1 MPCDALSP
9 GHRETLYH
17 HDDDPPPSPPWSPH
31 EPLLG
36 SEMPLCQGQA
46 LRVPQVHGDSQGGW
60 QGQTCGGCSVLV

>member
-9 GHRETLYH
+9 VQREALY
-17 HDDDPPPSPPWSPH
+17 HDDDPPPSPPPRSPH

-36 SEMPLCQGQA
+36 SEMPLYQGQA
-46 LRVPQVHGDSQGGW
+46 LHIPQVHGDNQGGW